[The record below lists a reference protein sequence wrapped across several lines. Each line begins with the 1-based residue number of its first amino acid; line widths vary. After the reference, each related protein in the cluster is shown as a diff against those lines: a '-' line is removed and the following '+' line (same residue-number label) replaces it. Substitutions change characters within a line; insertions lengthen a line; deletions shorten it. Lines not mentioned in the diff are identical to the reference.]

1 MRRTNWRWTVL
12 LGVIVGTA
20 LGLAALGVGF
30 EVGGQA
36 PGLEPQVSDLSAME
50 PNAAAV
56 WQASYRTT
64 AAQVAAML
72 PGLDALWRWD
82 GRRWEPYAPAV
93 DGAPPPGAVNFTI
106 ETGDRLWIGDFDRS
120 RMPAG
125 EGATTSASTP
135 EGDPAPAG
143 VVIAEGHRRGLVADR
158 AVVGDPDAP
167 VLIVDYGDFL

>member
-50 PNAAAV
+50 PNTAAV

-72 PGLDALWRWD
+72 PGLDALWRWN

-93 DGAPPPGAVNFTI
+93 GGASPPGAVNFTI

-120 RMPAG
+120 RMPAA
-125 EGATTSASTP
+125 EAVVTP
-135 EGDPAPAG
+135 ERT
-143 VVIAEGHRRGLVADR
+143 VIAEGHRQGLVADR
-158 AVVGDPDAP
+158 AVVGEPDAP

>member
-1 MRRTNWRWTVL
+1 MRWSRVRLHVAAIVVGAAIGLAL
-12 LGVIVGTA
+12 LGVDVD
-20 LGLAALGVGF
+20 
-30 EVGGQA
+30 GQA

-93 DGAPPPGAVNFTI
+93 GGALPPGAVNFTI
-106 ETGDRLWIGDFDRS
+106 ETGDRLWIGDWDPS
-120 RMPAG
+120 RMP
-125 EGATTSASTP
+125 S
-135 EGDPAPAG
+135 PAVSG
-143 VVIAEGHRRGLVADR
+143 VVIAEGERAGLRADR
-158 AVVGDPDAP
+158 NVLGAADAP
-167 VLIVDYGDFL
+167 VLIVEYGDFL